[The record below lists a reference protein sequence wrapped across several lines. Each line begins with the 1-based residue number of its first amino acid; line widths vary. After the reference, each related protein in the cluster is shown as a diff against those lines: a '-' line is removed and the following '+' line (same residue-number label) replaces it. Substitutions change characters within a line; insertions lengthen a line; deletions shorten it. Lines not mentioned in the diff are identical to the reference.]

1 MNHNGSLE
9 FSEFVTFG
17 LKRQKKQYELRLREA
32 FDMFD
37 RDGNGTISK
46 EEIEL
51 ILKGKSSVE
60 MQEDIKEVI
69 DEIDK
74 NGD

>member
-60 MQEDIKEVI
+60 M
-69 DEIDK
+69 
-74 NGD
+74 